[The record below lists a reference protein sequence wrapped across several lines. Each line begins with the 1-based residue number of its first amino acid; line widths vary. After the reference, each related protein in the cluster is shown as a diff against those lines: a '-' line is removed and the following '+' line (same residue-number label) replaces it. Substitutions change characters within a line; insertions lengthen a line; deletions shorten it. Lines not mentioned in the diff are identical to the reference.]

1 MFKTGQELAAASV
14 ASEVDSKPLTV
25 RKVGTGGNAEAKQH
39 IRGLLEDVREHAPP
53 DVRDEAVRLLTEFA
67 DVFAT
72 SDLDLGNFDA
82 LEHQIDTAD
91 AKPVKQ
97 RMRRTPTVFRG
108 EEGHLDK
115 MLAAGVFQ
123 PSVSDWASA
132 PVLVRKK
139 DGSVRWCRALNK
151 ATVKHTYPLCLIE

>member
-1 MFKTGQELAAASV
+1 MDNFPSGVLL
-14 ASEVDSKPLTV
+14 ASEVESKPFTV
-25 RKVGTGGNAEAKQH
+25 RRVETGENAEAKQH

-72 SDLDLGNFDA
+72 SDLDLGIFDA
-82 LEHQIDTAD
+82 LEHQIDTGEAR
-91 AKPVKQ
+91 PVKR
-97 RMRRTPTVFRG
+97 RMHRTPTVFQG

-115 MLAAGVFQ
+115 MLAASVIQ
-123 PSVSDWASA
+123 PLNSDWASA

-139 DGSVRWCRALNK
+139 NMVVSGGAW
-151 ATVKHTYPLCLIE
+151 TTGH